1 LAERAGHKS
10 EMAHGKVKSL
20 KKTLVVKEKDKMVY
34 SNADWG

>member
-1 LAERAGHKS
+1 MKPNTEK
-10 EMAHGKVKSL
+10 KVKSL